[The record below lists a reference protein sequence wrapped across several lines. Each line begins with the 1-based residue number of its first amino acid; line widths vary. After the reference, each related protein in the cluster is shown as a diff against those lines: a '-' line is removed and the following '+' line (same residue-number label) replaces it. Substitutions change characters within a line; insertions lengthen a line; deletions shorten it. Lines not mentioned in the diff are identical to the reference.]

1 MITVRK
7 KPTDATKRL
16 IAGKQSYKCA
26 NNPNVKLKGIETYLC
41 PLWQKSI
48 NDNPGSFDESGFELD
63 HINELSVSGDDSLE
77 NFQALCKSCHA
88 VKTKK
93 FQMKKSN
100 NIYHP
105 IYGKFILKQNNH
117 TIYLADSVNIIN
129 NSDRWSENRPPD
141 QLRVKEIKEY
151 ISKINS
157 VDGILYFANI
167 PNEGLVCYEGEHRRQ
182 ALKLLEKNY
191 KIFVNIVENPSV
203 DYLRSKFIS
212 LNKCVP
218 VTELYLN
225 NNDNHKC
232 TQNQLE
238 IIEAVTNHY
247 CRKWKTHRKTNPNPN
262 RPNFN
267 KEMLK
272 QKIFNIIEDE
282 IKNNITKEK
291 MIYLVDKFNEELLH
305 NIDQTKCTRPM
316 LNKCNISGC
325 YLFLQK

>member
-26 NNPNVKLKGIETYLC
+26 NNPNVKLRGIETYLC

-48 NDNPGSFDESGFELD
+48 NDNSGSFDESGFELD
-63 HINELSVSGDDSLE
+63 HINELSISGDDSFD

-117 TIYLADSVNIIN
+117 NIYLADSVNII

-141 QLRVKEIKEY
+141 MLRVSEIKEY
-151 ISKINS
+151 IKKNDN

-167 PNEGLVCYEGEHRRQ
+167 LNEGLVCYEGEHRRQ
-182 ALKLLEKNY
+182 ALKSLEKNY
-191 KIFVNIVENPSV
+191 KIFVNIVENPHI
-203 DYLRSKFIS
+203 DYLRNKFIS

-225 NNDNHKC
+225 NQSHKC
-232 TQNQLE
+232 TQNHLE
-238 IIEAVTNHY
+238 LIESITKYY
-247 CRKWKTHRKTNPNPN
+247 CKKWKTHRKTNPNPN

-272 QKIFNIIEDE
+272 QKIFNISETY
-282 IKNNITKEK
+282 IKNNETKEQIIDCVDRFNLK
-291 MIYLVDKFNEELLH
+291 IKSNINMIN
-305 NIDQTKCTRPM
+305 CTRTM
-316 LNKCNISGC
+316 INKCNVSGC
-325 YLFLQK
+325 YLFLEK